1 MAAKFPHVTG
11 SSGSQTASLRPTA
24 RAVRDLTADWKRW
37 SVAER
42 IAAALVVVLL
52 VLAISAVAALG

>member
-11 SSGSQTASLRPTA
+11 SSESQTASPRRTA
-24 RAVRDLTADWKRW
+24 RAVRDLAADWKRW

-42 IAAALVVVLL
+42 ITAAVVVVLL
-52 VLAISAVAALG
+52 VLAISTLAALG